1 MYWLIIGKKRVCARS
16 PGVLQYESDTGSLY
30 LQSETE
36 RERERERER
45 EIYQA
50 PAWIYEADRSYT
62 YICCASFAHSSSVL
76 RPAKSSIFSRRIFII
91 YHQNLDFY
99 IKLTRRRIDLSERT
113 AVPCH

>member
-45 EIYQA
+45 
-50 PAWIYEADRSYT
+50 
-62 YICCASFAHSSSVL
+62 
-76 RPAKSSIFSRRIFII
+76 
-91 YHQNLDFY
+91 
-99 IKLTRRRIDLSERT
+99 DLSSAGMDIRSRPQLHVHLLRILRALVFRVATCKIINFQSKNLHHLSSES
-113 AVPCH
+113 